1 MNRKLTLLWEMEV
14 SEDLQHASLIHWQ
27 LLRFQHGV
35 MVLDTIMVYLNNWL
49 KMDIKLKFQIFGWRK
64 EIHGKSK
71 DKMLLIM
78 LDFMVIQ
85 KSIWMETQKD
95 LIGKDVRKL
104 SQWLMIHQFQD
115 LILTTQTISDFGD
128 QDQEIILIL
137 INSIRVTIM
146 EQFKKDKMLSI

>member
-14 SEDLQHASLIHWQ
+14 SEDLLHASLIHWQ

-35 MVLDTIMVYLNNWL
+35 MELDTIMVYLNNWL

-64 EIHGKSK
+64 EIHGKLK
-71 DKMLLIM
+71 DKMLLTM

-85 KSIWMETQKD
+85 KSIWMETQKE

-104 SQWLMIHQFQD
+104 SQWLMILQFQD

-137 INSIRVTIM
+137 INSIQVTIM